1 MNIVIIGGL
10 GYIGSHLTKALHIE
24 GHDVIVVDRKH
35 DPKLMALIG
44 LKTERFVHADVDEV
58 PLESIAEQ
66 IRDMVDGVDVVMH
79 LAEDANIDELQRV
92 DIRHHRHIVSV
103 RAINMMNLTS
113 ILNVDRMIY
122 ASSGAVY
129 QSNPIPMTEDS
140 PIRTDGCTYSMSKI
154 SAEKSLCSFGVHM
167 GVRVTILR
175 YGNPIGC
182 KYGITY
188 DKLDN
193 THSLGAIM
201 ADYLRGGR
209 DVFTLDQMTVDGRAV
224 DPVRSFID
232 ICRFLRANIKVIT
245 DPSWMEEEFPI
256 YNIGGSPHTPRQLLS
271 AFLSHHSIPNP
282 RPGTEIRTYQFMQDH
297 YRVAHGALN
306 SGHFERRFQMSLNS
320 NIGEIVECIR

>member
-1 MNIVIIGGL
+1 MNIVIIGGM

-24 GHDVIVVDRKH
+24 GHNVIVVDRKH

-44 LKTERFVHADVDEV
+44 LKPERFIHADVDEV
-58 PLESIAEQ
+58 PQDDIAEQ
-66 IRDMVDGVDVVMH
+66 IRDMVDGVDIVMH
-79 LAEDANIDELQRV
+79 LAEDANIDGLQQV
-92 DIRHHRHIVSV
+92 NARHHRHIVSV
-103 RAINMMNLTS
+103 RAINMMSLTG
-113 ILNVDRMIY
+113 ILNVNRMIY

-129 QSNPIPMTEDS
+129 RGNPIPMAEDS
-140 PIRTDGCTYSMSKI
+140 PIRTDGCTYSLSKI
-154 SAEKSLCSFGVHM
+154 SAEESLRSFGVQM

-188 DKLDN
+188 DKLGN
-193 THSLGAIM
+193 AHSLGAIM

-209 DVFTLDQMTVDGRAV
+209 DVFTLDQMTVDGRTV

-232 ICRFLRANIKVIT
+232 IGRFLRANIKVIT
-245 DPSWMEEEFPI
+245 DPKWVEEEFPI
-256 YNIGGSPHTPRQLLS
+256 YNIGGSPHTARQLLS
-271 AFLSHHSIPNP
+271 AYLSHHSIPSP

-297 YRVAHGALN
+297 YRIAHGALN
-306 SGHFERRFQMSLNS
+306 STCFEQRFHMSLNS